1 MHLVVPGDINTR
13 TGGYRYDKRIM
24 LELIELGWIVKLHT
38 LCDDFPFPSQLQIV
52 QASEVLSD
60 IPDGSLAVIDGLAFS
75 VMPEVIQHH
84 RQRLELVAL
93 IHHPLALE
101 TGLDTDQKH
110 SLMRLETQAL
120 AHVNRVITTS
130 PSTAE
135 ALQEDYHV
143 NRERIVAVLP
153 GTDQGDLAQGSGT
166 NQLNLLCVASI
177 NPRKGHTVLLAA
189 LKPLLHLNWHLYCA
203 GSTERDRQTVEIIR
217 QKISDEAMHDR
228 VSLVG
233 ELDDVHLQALYTGAD
248 IFVLASFHE
257 GYGMVL
263 DEAIAHGLPI
273 VCTDAGAMK
282 DTVPEGSGLLVPPGN
297 VSALS
302 NALESVMTDNV
313 LRQSLARQAT
323 IARENLRTWRAAAIE
338 FANALPDT

>member
-13 TGGYRYDKRIM
+13 TGGYRYDRRIM
-24 LELIELGWIVKLHT
+24 LELIDLGWTVELHT
-38 LCDDFPFPSQLQIV
+38 LCGDFPFPSQAQLE
-52 QASEVLSD
+52 QASEVLSF
-60 IPDGSLAVIDGLAFS
+60 IPDSSLAVIDGLAFS

-101 TGLDTDQKH
+101 TGLNADQKH
-110 SLMRLETQAL
+110 SLKQLETQAL
-120 AHVNRVITTS
+120 AQVNRVITTS

-135 ALQEDYHV
+135 SLRDYQV
-143 NRERIVAVLP
+143 SPERVVAVLP
-153 GTDQGDLAQGSGT
+153 GTDPGRLTRGSGS

-177 NPRKGHTVLLAA
+177 NPRKGHTVLLEA
-189 LKPLLHLNWHLYCA
+189 LEPLLHLNWHLYCA
-203 GSTERDRQTVEIIR
+203 GSTDRDRQTVERIR
-217 QKISDEAMHDR
+217 QKISTQNMCDR

-233 ELDDVHLQALYTGAD
+233 ELDDEHLQTLYTTAD

-263 DEAIAHGLPI
+263 DEAVAHGLPI
-273 VCTDAGAMK
+273 VCTDAGAMR
-282 DTVPEGSGLLVPPGN
+282 DTVPDGSGLLVPPNN

-302 NALESVMTDNV
+302 EALESVLTDSV

-323 IARENLRTWRAAAIE
+323 IAREKLRTWRAAAIE
-338 FANALPDT
+338 FADALTVV